1 VKSISAHF
9 EIHPSSL
16 IYLIFTATHLKEMLD
31 AGFLRWCDWPFE
43 SI

>member
-16 IYLIFTATHLKEMLD
+16 II
-31 AGFLRWCDWPFE
+31 
-43 SI
+43 